1 MGNICG
7 SAKTFKD
14 SPTHHR
20 LGSVSDSAPPTA
32 GATSRPPAQS
42 QPAGQP
48 KPAGQSRPPASSKP
62 SNEDDRERRA
72 KAAEERAKAATA
84 RGTNASNPKQGQLAA
99 KINKPVTNQPYQR
112 EEEPLR

>member
-7 SAKTFKD
+7 SAKTHKD

-20 LGSVSDSAPPTA
+20 LGSASDTPPATT
-32 GATSRPPAQS
+32 GATSRPPTQS
-42 QPAGQP
+42 QPARQP
-48 KPAGQSRPPASSKP
+48 RPSASAKP
-62 SNEDDRERRA
+62 SNEAEDRERRA

-99 KINKPVTNQPYQR
+99 RANKPVANQPYQR
-112 EEEPLR
+112 EEEPLRWD